1 MDVTLRDYERA
12 EEEVAKVEARRSMTI
27 HAVITLIVCVALV
40 ALNVFVAPEFPWS
53 AFAVAGMLIG
63 LGAHYEFGVRR
74 LGQSLATHQQ
84 DVETYAIR
92 VRAA

>member
-12 EEEVAKVEARRSMTI
+12 EGEFAKVEARRGIAI

-40 ALNVFVAPEFPWS
+40 AVNVFVAPEFPWT
-53 AFAVAGMLIG
+53 AFAVAGMPIG

-74 LGQSLATHQQ
+74 LEQSLESHQRE
-84 DVETYAIR
+84 VETYALR
-92 VRAA
+92 ARAA

>member
-12 EEEVAKVEARRSMTI
+12 EDELATVEARRGITI
-27 HAVITLIVCVALV
+27 HAVITLIVCAALV
-40 ALNVFVAPEFPWS
+40 AVNVFVAPEFPWS

-74 LGQSLATHQQ
+74 IGQSLAAHQRE
-84 DVETYAIR
+84 VETRAIR
-92 VRAA
+92 ARAA

>member
-12 EEEVAKVEARRSMTI
+12 EEELAEVEARRGITI

-40 ALNVFVAPEFPWS
+40 ALNVFLAPEFPWS

-63 LGAHYEFGVRR
+63 LAAHYEVGVRR
-74 LGQSLATHQQ
+74 LGQSLAAHQQ
-84 DVETYAIR
+84 DVETHAIR
-92 VRAA
+92 ARAA

>member
-12 EEEVAKVEARRSMTI
+12 EEELAKVEARRGITI

-74 LGQSLATHQQ
+74 LGQSLAAHQRG
-84 DVETYAIR
+84 VETYAMR
-92 VRAA
+92 ARAA